1 VKSNGLIMNEKDQRR
16 LERKIFK
23 DFLNKKEFS
32 PFEKDSLRAL
42 RATLD
47 AAYNFYHEDFYRY
60 LMNNKDT
67 LDSVVKSLDSESKK
81 VVDSILKDA
90 EYISV
95 CNFVD
100 MLQDFFSKDEEIF
113 KHLELAKSCRHF
125 KLDQQNYYEQN
136 IFDYQHGLVFLPE
149 ETLNFLNDKDFIDCG
164 AYIGDSAIIFE
175 KYFNPRKIHAF
186 EPDIK
191 NYASL
196 LETIRLNDLK
206 KVVPIKMGVGANEDE
221 VNFLL
226 WHSLSKIISD
236 YSDNKIEVTT
246 IDKYVVDRNLD
257 VGLIK
262 MDIEGL
268 ELDALKGAVRTINE
282 FKPVLSISNYHDAKQ
297 FIDVI
302 KFVQELSL
310 DYKIIIRHLSDLIPI
325 METFV
330 IAW

>member
-1 VKSNGLIMNEKDQRR
+1 MSEKDQRR

-47 AAYNFYHEDFYRY
+47 AAYSFYHDDFYRY
-60 LMNNKDT
+60 LMDNKDI
-67 LDSVVKSLDSESKK
+67 LDSLVKSLDSESKS
-81 VVDSILKDA
+81 VVDTILKDA

-100 MLQDFFSKDEEIF
+100 MLQDLFSKDEEIF
-113 KHLELAKSCRHF
+113 KHLELANSHSHL
-125 KLDQQNYYEQN
+125 KLDKQNYYEQN
-136 IFDYQHGLVFLPE
+136 IFDYKHGLIFLPE
-149 ETLNFLNDKDFIDCG
+149 KTLKFLDSKDFIDCG
-164 AYIGDSAIIFE
+164 AYIGDSAIVFE
-175 KYFNPRKIHAF
+175 KYFNPRKIYAF
-186 EPDIK
+186 EPDIE

-196 LETIRLNDLK
+196 IETIKLNDLK
-206 KVVPIKMGVGANEDE
+206 KVVPIKVGVGANEDK

-236 YSDNKIEVTT
+236 NSDNKIEVTT
-246 IDKYVVDRNLD
+246 IDKYVTDKSLN

-268 ELDALKGAVRTINE
+268 ELDALKGAKRTINE
-282 FKPVLSISNYHDAKQ
+282 FKPVLSISIYHDAKQ

-302 KFVQELSL
+302 NFVQELSL

-325 METFV
+325 METFL

>member
-1 VKSNGLIMNEKDQRR
+1 MSEKDQRK

-47 AAYNFYHEDFYRY
+47 GAYSFYHEDFYRY
-60 LMNNKDT
+60 LKGNKDT
-67 LDSVVKSLDSESKK
+67 LDSLIKTLDSESKR
-81 VVDSILKDA
+81 VVNSILKDA

-95 CNFVD
+95 HNFVD
-100 MLQDFFSKDEEIF
+100 MLQDLFSKDEEIF
-113 KHLELAKSCRHF
+113 KHLELAKSHRHL
-125 KLDQQNYYEQN
+125 KLDKQNYYEQN
-136 IFDYQHGLVFLPE
+136 IFDYKHGLIFLPKK
-149 ETLNFLNDKDFIDCG
+149 TLEFLNNKDFIDCG
-164 AYIGDSAIIFE
+164 AYIGDSAIVFE

-186 EPDIK
+186 EPDIE

-196 LETIRLNDLK
+196 LEAIKLNDLK
-206 KVVPIKMGVGANEDE
+206 KVVPIKMGVGANEDK

-226 WHSLSKIISD
+226 MHSLSKIISD
-236 YSDNKIEVTT
+236 NSDSKIEVTT

-268 ELDALKGAVRTINE
+268 ELDALKGAERTINE
-282 FKPVLSISNYHDAKQ
+282 FKPVLSVSIYHDAKQ
-297 FIDVI
+297 FINVI

-325 METFV
+325 METYL